1 MPSFLKKLLGMAG
14 GGGEPG
20 GDDSSTETVRRIAG
34 ELEAMPADRARY
46 VAAFAYVLS
55 RVAHADLSIS
65 REETRKMEEI
75 VRRVGRLP
83 AEQAV
88 LVVEIAKSQARLFG
102 HTEDFLVTR
111 ELHEVS
117 TDEQRREVLDCLFAV
132 SAADESI
139 SSAEETKIRQIASEL
154 GFAHAEYVAAR
165 AAWSDKRE
173 ILRGL

>member
-14 GGGEPG
+14 GGEPG
-20 GDDSSTETVRRIAG
+20 EDSSTETVRRIAG

>member
-1 MPSFLKKLLGMAG
+1 MPSFLKKLLGMAD
-14 GGGEPG
+14 GGEPG
-20 GDDSSTETVRRIAG
+20 EDSSTETVRRIAG

-165 AAWSDKRE
+165 AAWSDQRE